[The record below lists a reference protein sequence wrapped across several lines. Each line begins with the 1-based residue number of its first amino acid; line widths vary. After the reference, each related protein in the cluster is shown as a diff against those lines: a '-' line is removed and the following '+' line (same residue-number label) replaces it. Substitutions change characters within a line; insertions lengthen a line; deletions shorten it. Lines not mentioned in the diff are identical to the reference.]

1 LAVSVFQSTNST
13 VKASTLLIHHNSLD
27 PFDHNYPEASVD
39 LTVMAYNDPGL
50 AQLGAEAHEPIKGA
64 VHRSMDLEEGDS
76 PVAADQLDE
85 RFETSRWEIW

>member
-1 LAVSVFQSTNST
+1 L
-13 VKASTLLIHHNSLD
+13 TLSITIIQRHRL
-27 PFDHNYPEASVD
+27 D
-39 LTVMAYNDPGL
+39 LTVMASSNPGL

-64 VHRSMDLEEGDS
+64 VHRSIDLEEAIS